1 MYAICISC
9 SLSDHFIIIYKF
21 TITHIEDVDPMVQ
34 QKNAYGS
41 GGAAKSS
48 DTLIWK
54 TMKKKTHP
62 SAASSAVRAAPPTS
76 KIGLIGVVYQSVEP
90 KKKRCNL
97 DENW

>member
-34 QKNAYGS
+34 QKHAYGS

-48 DTLIWK
+48 DTLI
-54 TMKKKTHP
+54 
-62 SAASSAVRAAPPTS
+62 
-76 KIGLIGVVYQSVEP
+76 
-90 KKKRCNL
+90 
-97 DENW
+97 